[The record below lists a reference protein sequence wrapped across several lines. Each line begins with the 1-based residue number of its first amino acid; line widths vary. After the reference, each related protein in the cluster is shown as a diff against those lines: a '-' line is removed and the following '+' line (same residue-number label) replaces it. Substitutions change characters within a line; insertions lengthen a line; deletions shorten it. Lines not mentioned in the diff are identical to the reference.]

1 MAEQV
6 QFELVGPEGTLASE
20 QVDMVVVPGAE
31 GDFGVLPEH
40 APLLSLLRPGI
51 ISTYRGDQVEK
62 RIFVGGGFVEA
73 NPHGCIVLAEDAVL
87 VEQIDAAAAQQTL
100 KDAQDDLGDAK
111 EPSETERLRLERAV
125 AVAQA
130 RLDAIATTASH

>member
-1 MAEQV
+1 M
-6 QFELVGPEGTLASE
+6 PCS
-20 QVDMVVVPGAE
+20 
-31 GDFGVLPEH
+31 
-40 APLLSLLRPGI
+40 
-51 ISTYRGDQVEK
+51 
-62 RIFVGGGFVEA
+62 
-73 NPHGCIVLAEDAVL
+73 